1 MLSDMGVK
9 KIIERIR
16 TEKDWRPTD
25 LARAT
30 GISKQ
35 MIFHWQ
41 KFGATSIAIK
51 HLVALK
57 RASGLT
63 WNQIGKMLEDID

>member
-1 MLSDMGVK
+1 MGVK

-16 TEKDWRPTD
+16 TEKNWRPAD
-25 LARAT
+25 LSRAT

-35 MIFHWQ
+35 MINHWQ
-41 KFGATSIAIK
+41 RYGAQSVAIK

-57 RASGLT
+57 RASGLS
-63 WNQIGKMLEDID
+63 WSQLGKMLEELDE